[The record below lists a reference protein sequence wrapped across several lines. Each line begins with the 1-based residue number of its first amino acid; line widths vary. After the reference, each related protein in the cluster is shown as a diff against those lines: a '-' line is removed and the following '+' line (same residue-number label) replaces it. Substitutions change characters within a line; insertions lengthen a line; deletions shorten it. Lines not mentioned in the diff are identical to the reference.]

1 MAYYEDLRKYVGSAP
16 LILPGSV
23 VIIKNDREEILLQHR
38 KDGGWG
44 LPGGLMELGESFEE
58 TAVREVKEETG
69 LDIDGLTQLHDYSGE
84 DHYLKTPNGD
94 ELYAVTAVY
103 TASSV
108 SGELSIDEDE
118 SFDFRYFAPDKLP
131 EGTLAGAKRY
141 ITYYLSKRDR
151 VCR

>member
-1 MAYYEDLRKYVGSAP
+1 M
-16 LILPGSV
+16 PGSV
-23 VIIKNDREEILLQHR
+23 VIIENDSEEILLQHR

-69 LDIDGLTQLHDYSGE
+69 LDIDGLTQLHVYSGK
-84 DHYLKTPNGD
+84 DHYLQTPNGD

-108 SGELSIDEDE
+108 SGELCIDEDE
-118 SFDFRYFAPDKLP
+118 SFDFRYFAADQLP

-141 ITYYLSKRDR
+141 IRDYLYQRDR